1 MLKLREQ
8 WLSDGL
14 LAEHNPKQYRLQQDY
29 TFSSPNYA
37 AVMVIGKNADGWLE
51 WKTAEGKTLHD
62 CFRSGHT
69 ESGQDA

>member
-1 MLKLREQ
+1 M
-8 WLSDGL
+8 
-14 LAEHNPKQYRLQQDY
+14 QQDY